1 MATPS
6 HSEVI
11 EVPAPYPGMAFG
23 LVGAWAQ
30 VAQKIGALNLETA
43 RAAVAESSEY
53 FREAVTQPLGF
64 ALFRPE
70 LADVITEHFAAYANS
85 LQEILFGA
93 NGEFTGE
100 LQRQL
105 AAMTGQDPF
114 QWCLMG
120 RDFLPDYGSTLPN
133 MSVAM
138 TGWVAACLPGA
149 KPLPVATAE
158 PAQRK
163 TPLLAAPADAKP
175 GAAAE

>member
-1 MATPS
+1 M
-6 HSEVI
+6 
-11 EVPAPYPGMAFG
+11 
-23 LVGAWAQ
+23 
-30 VAQKIGALNLETA
+30 LNLETA
-43 RAAVAESSEY
+43 KAAVAESSEY

-120 RDFLPDYGSTLPN
+120 RDFLPDHGSTLPN
-133 MSVAM
+133 MSVADD
-138 TGWVAACLPGA
+138 GVGRGLPARRQAAACSNGRSRA
-149 KPLPVATAE
+149 
-158 PAQRK
+158 AQNAAAG
-163 TPLLAAPADAKP
+163 AAPADAKP